1 MPEHFFYL
9 GTVLMLTTPED
20 PYQSLYKLRH
30 RKSKF
35 QNIMYGRFK
44 LVGSTVIA
52 VVKKL
57 NSESAASSAL
67 NCNRYRRIRQVNNVQ
82 EMQEQTFHLV
92 SFIYAFLREI
102 YIHLFILC
110 MCLTMPSTKI
120 LSTYSKNILAGT

>member
-1 MPEHFFYL
+1 
-9 GTVLMLTTPED
+9 MLTTPDD

-35 QNIMYGRFK
+35 QNILYGRFK

-52 VVKKL
+52 MVKKL
-57 NSESAASSAL
+57 NSESAASSAS

-92 SFIYAFLREI
+92 SFTYAFLKEEKI
-102 YIHLFILC
+102 YIYLIMYMFDNVF
-110 MCLTMPSTKI
+110 
-120 LSTYSKNILAGT
+120 Y